1 MAQETLH
8 IEIEGDP
15 LHRTL
20 AVRGAVDLS
29 TSRQFTKALERVLAG
44 GARRVVLDLQGV
56 EFIDSL
62 GLHTL
67 LRARAQCEKNGCE
80 YLLSATIPERVQRVF
95 NVAGV
100 AGYMQVQGE
109 DSPEAA

>member
-1 MAQETLH
+1 M
-8 IEIEGDP
+8 
-15 LHRTL
+15 
-20 AVRGAVDLS
+20 DLG
-29 TSRQFTKALERVLAG
+29 TSQRFTTTLERVVAD

-67 LRARAQCEKNGCE
+67 LRGRAHCEKNGCE
-80 YLLSATIPERVQRVF
+80 YLLRPTIPERIQRVL

-100 AGYMQVQGE
+100 SEYMPVQAE
-109 DSPEAA
+109 DQPEGA